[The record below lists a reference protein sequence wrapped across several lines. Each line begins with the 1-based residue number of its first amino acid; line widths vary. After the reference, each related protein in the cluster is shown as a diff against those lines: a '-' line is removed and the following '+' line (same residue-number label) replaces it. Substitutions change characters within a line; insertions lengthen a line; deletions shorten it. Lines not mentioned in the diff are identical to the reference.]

1 MTVGKGLVES
11 LESQVSDL
19 KPQANAVIANIGL
32 TVTDALRIMLT
43 QVTREKKLP
52 FEPLNADETTK
63 EAMTEALSSNLT
75 SFNDIKGIMNYLND

>member
-52 FEPLNADETTK
+52 FEP
-63 EAMTEALSSNLT
+63 
-75 SFNDIKGIMNYLND
+75 